1 MSKTIISKS
10 FEYKTKTFQRT
21 SDNNNNNNNDNNN
34 NNTLDTEHVVPL
46 KYLSNFLEI
55 FWFIFN

>member
-21 SDNNNNNNNDNNN
+21 SDNNNNNNNN

>member
-21 SDNNNNNNNDNNN
+21 SDNNNNNN
-34 NNTLDTEHVVPL
+34 TLDTEHVVPL
-46 KYLSNFLEI
+46 KYLNNFLEI

>member
-21 SDNNNNNNNDNNN
+21 SDNNNNNNNNN

>member
-21 SDNNNNNNNDNNN
+21 SDNNNNNN